1 VTVGAGAVHH
11 RSCPI
16 ALNRAWCYISLM
28 ITSEQVRAAR
38 ALLRIE
44 QDDLARRAHISAAT
58 IRRLEAFNGIQRVS
72 PGTVKEVQRAL
83 EEAGVEFIDDGVRRR
98 PARDRARADEVFAD
112 IMAIAKNGAAR
123 PKIDP
128 GFSEADLY
136 GDDGLPS

>member
-1 VTVGAGAVHH
+1 
-11 RSCPI
+11 
-16 ALNRAWCYISLM
+16 M

-83 EEAGVEFIDDGVRRR
+83 EEAGAEFIDDGVRRR
-98 PARDRARADEVFAD
+98 PARDRARADELFAD
-112 IMAIAKNGAAR
+112 IMVIARHGAAR
-123 PKIDP
+123 PVIDP

>member
-1 VTVGAGAVHH
+1 
-11 RSCPI
+11 
-16 ALNRAWCYISLM
+16 M

-58 IRRLEAFNGIQRVS
+58 IRRLEALNGVQRVS

-83 EEAGVEFIDDGVRRR
+83 EEAGAEFIDDGVRRR
-98 PARDRARADEVFAD
+98 PARDRARADELFAD
-112 IMAIAKNGAAR
+112 IMAIARHGAAR
-123 PKIDP
+123 PMINP